1 LASPEY
7 AAVIGDVPTGSE
19 VVVQAAIFE
28 EVTAIAAQPETV
40 VPPEVKVTVPVG
52 VGGPAGE
59 IVAVRVTDAPRV
71 AGLRLEARLVVE
83 AAWFTTCDKAAPVLV
98 R

>member
-7 AAVIGDVPTGSE
+7 AAVIENVPTGNE
-19 VVVQAAIFE
+19 VVAQAAVPE
-28 EVTAIAAQPETV
+28 EVRAIAAHPV
-40 VPPEVKVTVPVG
+40 MDLPPEVKVTVPVG
-52 VGGPAGE
+52 VGGPAGI

-71 AGLRLEARLVVE
+71 AGFKLEASVVAE
-83 AAWFTTCDKAAPVLV
+83 VAWFTTCDKAALVLV